1 VLFRTAIGVRII
13 STRFAGLEMAGRI
26 SKKIATFRRKKL
38 CTIAQDGGSDALA
51 HVCNSGQ
58 L

>member
-1 VLFRTAIGVRII
+1 M
-13 STRFAGLEMAGRI
+13 STRRAGPEMAGRI
-26 SKKIATFRRKKL
+26 SKKIATFCRKKL
-38 CTIAQDGGSDALA
+38 CTIAQDGGNDAVA